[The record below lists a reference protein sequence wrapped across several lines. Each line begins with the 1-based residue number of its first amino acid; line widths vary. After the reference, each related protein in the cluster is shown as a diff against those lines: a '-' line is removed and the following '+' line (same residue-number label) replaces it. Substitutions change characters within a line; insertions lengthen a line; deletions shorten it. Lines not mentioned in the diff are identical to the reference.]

1 MRNLRRFVMVCV
13 FLSTSFFNTALA
25 QLPPSVCSP
34 QGGTRADIVAV
45 QTAYRGLNGTHP
57 TFTIPAGATGA
68 QLSISSHSS
77 VIASPNSDQ
86 ILGDEDFIT
95 ISAHLDLTSNTSSGI
110 LNFARSTLQTGAETN
125 LYSWLKVSFGTNVS
139 SQIDKGQSTP
149 ALLNDLTITRI
160 GNQLTI
166 TQSSAVIQSSY
177 LIEFTNSANNSLIEN
192 GTQRIAFTGGVTNL
206 RTAPVPANTNL
217 IVISRK
223 GTVRV
228 SNYDANGGTE
238 EGYSDERLI
247 LDLDNNKLSGFST
260 VANGAAL
267 AHRSTYTI
275 QDHTTNSTTRFL
287 STGKVAGDF
296 TSKSTTSRNTAPLSD
311 VGISNSAVYFTGTPA
326 AGGTLTIDEL
336 PAYTGAFDGVY
347 VIEYYSRTGLGM
359 SVAFIDTRTAFIQK
373 GAGTSSGTSRVIP
386 IPAGADFIF
395 IKQAGN
401 ANNSTNAHNEN
412 SLESFAVIN
421 LNANPPSATGYFYQQ
436 VGFTNATTRRDDN
449 YGFLNLPLDGTSSR
463 NSTYSEGYYTSNQQ
477 PGGGEYD
484 LTFTLAPNRS
494 TLTVTNKY
502 GLVASEYQTITEAR
516 FYGRRPDLGFSTLS
530 SDFISA
536 NNGSCGGVAVTVTV
550 CNPGSGNSPGNFPVS
565 FYDKDPT
572 TDGTAKLLHIGTYE
586 NAVAQGNCNSYSF
599 VVDLKDAGYNNPNIP
614 IYCVINDNGSYVT
627 GGVGNA
633 VGTPFTL
640 NSLATQD
647 PNSNYIEC
655 DYSNNLRVV
664 TIVNVMAC
672 PTANQLTT
680 TNQSPTLNGTWDNIN
695 TQTNGLTVTVN
706 GVPYVLGTNPE
717 LTVSG
722 NTWTLNLSN
731 ITLPIATYPVTAVTT
746 NANGTAT
753 DGTTN
758 ELVIKDIG
766 TVFLDLNGLE
776 DATINGTGIQTIA
789 ASQLYINIINSTTNN
804 VAAVVPVGAGGAYVM
819 PALPARN
826 YIFQLSTTAGTVGNA
841 RQTATLPTG
850 YVFTGEGT
858 TANGDGTANG
868 EVLINVVNESTLV
881 PDFGIQQ
888 RPSSGAPNVTGVV
901 ANNVIQGNRFNPGVF
916 GGFEVPAQGFGGTDD
931 GVVTHIRITALTNN
945 ILSFTNNGIT
955 YYRSAADFPVG
966 CPSATCMALP
976 VGGVL
981 IPTNAQGQPSQ
992 PITLA
997 TNASFLDGTL
1007 GITYRTVDNA
1017 NFESSATTTLNI
1029 PMIALKYENGAWH
1042 NGAGASNQPNNTD
1055 NTKTLFWVSNGGTLT
1070 STAEVKNL
1078 MIYDGITGTIGA
1090 STCLVVNDA
1099 TIAQGTGKLH
1109 LLATSDHAYGQ
1120 YLGPGVMST
1129 VEMTMEAGFH
1139 NIGMP
1144 VNLSVGEWADQLE
1157 LAIGE
1162 DVLNIDP
1169 ATPERNTLRWYN
1181 TRVSGGE
1188 EFGFFINRG
1197 NQNAAA
1203 NNPLY
1208 TSHSYGTWELP
1219 DATTA
1224 LTSRGFSLAISEN
1237 TAPLANVT
1245 MDAGVKRAIT
1255 IPVTGTTN
1263 DQSMTYETSN
1273 NFGGWNLL
1281 PNAYPVTLSTLAMF
1295 NDGFFD
1301 DANGDPLFDRALMLW
1316 DANDDW
1322 TSPLQGRFSKGAYR
1336 LYDVELNYPVTPRRG
1351 ARDNNNQLVNQ
1362 GANIAP
1368 FQSFYVRRL
1377 DASTE
1382 RRENVDG
1389 GAVHANEPAV
1399 AAGVAVD
1406 PAVTEVL
1413 KNATIKPIYRTS
1425 CVNKVHYK
1433 TQVVADVMLL
1443 EVENIHSKMIDGM
1456 SIAFADHYTNGID
1469 RGYDIQKM
1477 AQSGSNLPAIFSV
1490 MEGQSLAINKMQWP
1504 TEATTVP
1511 VGFDAADH
1519 GAPFEVRLAENTG
1532 NYTVYLEDLKTGKWQ
1547 DLTQGGYTF
1556 LNDVDFALERF
1567 KLHFKMGTASIN
1579 DFHPGIRAWGVAE
1592 GIQVQ
1597 FHHLVASTAHVRITD
1612 AVGRVL
1618 FEGGNIS
1625 TRADF
1630 VYPMQVASGLY
1641 TITVTT
1647 ENQVLTEKI
1656 IK

>member
-1 MRNLRRFVMVCV
+1 MKHFWRLLLICAIFCATI
-13 FLSTSFFNTALA
+13 FHSAYA
-25 QLPPSVCSP
+25 QLPSSICSP
-34 QGGTRADIVAV
+34 QGGTRADIVDV
-45 QTAYRGLNGTHP
+45 RTAYRGVNGAHP

-68 QLSISSHSS
+68 QLTISSHSS
-77 VIASPNSDQ
+77 VIASPDFRQ
-86 ILGDEDFIT
+86 QLGDEDFIT
-95 ISAHLDLTSNTSSGI
+95 ISAHLDLEANTSSGI
-110 LNFARSTLQTGAETN
+110 LNFARSTLQSGAETN
-125 LYSWLKVSFGTNVS
+125 LYSWLKVAFGTNVS
-139 SQIDKGQSTP
+139 SQVDKGQSTP
-149 ALLNDLTITRI
+149 TLLNDLTITRS

-177 LIEFTNSANNSLIEN
+177 LIEFTNSASNSLIEN

-228 SNYDANGGTE
+228 SNYDSQGGTE

-260 VANGAAL
+260 VANGASIAF
-267 AHRSTYTI
+267 RSTYTI
-275 QDHTTNSTTRFL
+275 QDHVTNSTTRFL
-287 STGKVAGDF
+287 STTKVAGDL
-296 TSKSTTSRNTAPLSD
+296 TGKSTTSSSSPQSD

-326 AGGTLTIDEL
+326 AGGTLTINEL

-347 VIEYYSRTGLGM
+347 IIEYYRRTGLGM
-359 SVAFIDTRTAFIQK
+359 SVAFIDTRTAFIEK
-373 GAGTSSGTSRVIP
+373 GAGTASGTSRVIP

-421 LNANPPSATGYFYQQ
+421 LNSNPPSATGYFYQQ
-436 VGFTNATTRRDDN
+436 VGFTDQTTRRDDN
-449 YGFLNLPLDGTSSR
+449 YGFLNLPLDGTSSA
-463 NSTYSEGYYTSNQQ
+463 NPTYSQGYYTPVQN
-477 PGGGEYD
+477 PGGGRYD
-484 LTFTLAPNRS
+484 LSFTLAPNRS

-516 FYGRRPDLGFSTLS
+516 FFGRRPDLGFSTLN
-530 SDFISA
+530 SDFIVA
-536 NNGSCGGVAVTVTV
+536 NNGSCGGVSVTVTV

-572 TDGTAKLLHIGTYE
+572 ADGTAKLLHIGNYE

-627 GGVGNA
+627 GGVGNT

-672 PTANQLTT
+672 PTVVPLTT
-680 TNQSPTLNGTWDNIN
+680 TNQSPTLTGTWDNLN

-706 GVPYVLGTNPE
+706 GVPYILGTNPE
-717 LTVSG
+717 LTVVG

-753 DGTTN
+753 DATTN

-766 TVFLDLNGLE
+766 TTFLDLNGLE
-776 DATINGTGIQTIA
+776 DASINGTGIQSIA
-789 ASQLYINIINSTTNN
+789 SVQLYINIINSTTNN
-804 VAAVVPVGAGGAYVM
+804 VAAVVTVGANGAYVM

-858 TANGDGTANG
+858 TAAGDGTPNG
-868 EVLINVVNESTLV
+868 EVLVNVVNESTLV
-881 PDFGIQQ
+881 PDFAIQQ
-888 RPSSGAPNVTGVV
+888 RPLSGASNVTGVV
-901 ANNVIQGNRFNPGVF
+901 ENNVIQGDRYNPGVF

-931 GVVTHIRITALTNN
+931 GNLTHIRITALTAN
-945 ILSFTNNGIT
+945 ILSFTHNGIT
-955 YYRSAADFPVG
+955 YYRDAADYPAG
-966 CPSATCMALP
+966 CPSATCTTLP
-976 VGGVL
+976 VAGLL
-981 IPTNAQGQPSQ
+981 IPTNAQGQPNL

-997 TNASFLDGTL
+997 TKTTFLDGTL

-1017 NFESSATTTLNI
+1017 GFESSATTTLDI
-1029 PMIALKYENGAWH
+1029 PMIALKFENGAWH
-1042 NGAGASNQPNNTD
+1042 NGSGASNQPNAADDTD
-1055 NTKTLFWVSNGGTLT
+1055 KTLFWVSNDGTLEI
-1070 STAEVKNL
+1070 SAVVRNL
-1078 MIYDGITGTIGA
+1078 IIYDGTTGNIGA
-1090 STCLVVNDA
+1090 GSCLTVTNEA
-1099 TIAQGTGKLH
+1099 IAQGTGQLRM
-1109 LLATSDHAYGQ
+1109 LATSDNAYGQ

-1129 VEMTMEAGFH
+1129 FEMTLEAGYH
-1139 NIGMP
+1139 NIGIP
-1144 VNLSVGEWADQLE
+1144 VNLTVGEWKDQLD
-1157 LAIGE
+1157 LAIGT

-1169 ATPERNTLRWYN
+1169 ATPERNTLRSYN
-1181 TRVSGGE
+1181 TRISGGE
-1188 EFGFFINRG
+1188 EFGFFIRRG

-1208 TSHSYGTWELP
+1208 TSHSYGSWELP
-1219 DATTA
+1219 TSGTS
-1224 LTSRGFSLAISEN
+1224 LTSGGFSLAISEN
-1237 TAPLANVT
+1237 TAPLTNVT
-1245 MDAGVKRAIT
+1245 MAAGVKRAVT
-1255 IPVTGTTN
+1255 IPVTGVTN
-1263 DQSMTYETSN
+1263 DAAATFQTSN
-1273 NFGGWNLL
+1273 NFGGWNMI
-1281 PNAYPVTLSTLAMF
+1281 PNIYPVTLSTLEMF

-1301 DANGDPLFDRALMLW
+1301 DSNGDPLYDRALMLW

-1351 ARDNNNQLVNQ
+1351 PKDNNNQLVDQ
-1362 GANIAP
+1362 EANIAP
-1368 FQSFYVRRL
+1368 FQAFYVRRL
-1377 DASTE
+1377 DASTD
-1382 RRENVDG
+1382 RRENVAG
-1389 GAVHANEPAV
+1389 GAVHPTDTAV
-1399 AAGVAVD
+1399 SAGNPVD
-1406 PAVTEVL
+1406 PAVIEVL
-1413 KNATIKPIYRTS
+1413 QPLTIKPLYRTT
-1425 CVNKVHYK
+1425 CINKVHYK
-1433 TQVVADVMLL
+1433 TQVVADVLLL
-1443 EVENIHSKMIDGM
+1443 EVENMHSKMVDGI
-1456 SIAFADHYTNGID
+1456 SLAFADHYTNGLD
-1469 RGYDIQKM
+1469 KGFDIQKM
-1477 AQSGSNLPAIFSV
+1477 AQSGSNLPVLFSV
-1490 MEGQSLAINKMQWP
+1490 IEGQSLAINKMQWP
-1504 TEATTVP
+1504 TEATSVP
-1511 VGFDAADH
+1511 LGFDAVDD
-1519 GAPFEVRLAENTG
+1519 GAPFELRLTENTG
-1532 NYTVYLEDLKTGKWQ
+1532 QYTVYLEDLKTGKWQ
-1547 DLTQGGYTF
+1547 DLTQSGYSF
-1556 LNDVDFALERF
+1556 LNDVDFAMERF
-1567 KLHFKMGTASIN
+1567 RLHFKMTPAAIS
-1579 DFHPGIRAWGVAE
+1579 DFHPGIKAWGVEA

-1597 FHHLVASTAHVRITD
+1597 FHNLVAPTAHIRITD

-1618 FEGGNIS
+1618 FDGQNIS
-1625 TRADF
+1625 TQTDF
-1630 VYPMQVASGLY
+1630 VHAMEVSSGLY
-1641 TITVTT
+1641 TVMVTT
-1647 ENQVLTEKI
+1647 ENQVLIEKI